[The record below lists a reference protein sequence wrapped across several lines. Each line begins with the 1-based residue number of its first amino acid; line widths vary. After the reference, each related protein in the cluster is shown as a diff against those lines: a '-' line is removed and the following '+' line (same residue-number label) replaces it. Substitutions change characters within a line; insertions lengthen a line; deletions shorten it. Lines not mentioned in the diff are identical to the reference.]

1 MHNYHLEDAWL
12 YLIDF
17 YFKYNVLTFGT
28 CSLAV
33 SCHVQFSITST
44 KLITLNNGTV
54 SAQIY
59 KLVSLHCN
67 TFKRI
72 YAALITIPC
81 KQLSYSSINKEIMKS
96 QTNSCFVHER
106 KTNLILPVLM
116 LRVTRIHRQAS

>member
-28 CSLAV
+28 CSLA
-33 SCHVQFSITST
+33 ST